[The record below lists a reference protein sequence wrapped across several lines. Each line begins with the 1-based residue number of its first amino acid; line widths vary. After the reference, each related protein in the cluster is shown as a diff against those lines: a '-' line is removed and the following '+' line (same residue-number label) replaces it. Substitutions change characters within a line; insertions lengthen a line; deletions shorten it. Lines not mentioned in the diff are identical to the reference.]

1 VLIRAYK
8 YCYAAAYTSGNRPV
22 CICVCVC
29 VCVCVCIVGSSSRV
43 GVGSRSSQ
51 VGSVSRST
59 VGVSSVRISIAGPHA
74 LGTTPVSLV
83 NSSRVSKFSES

>member
-1 VLIRAYK
+1 MRTNIATPPHIPRAIGL
-8 YCYAAAYTSGNRPV
+8 CV
-22 CICVCVC
+22 FVCVC